1 MAVSF
6 IRYFKKKKKYIF
18 TKCLTE
24 LLFSIPAVKVTL
36 GDVLVMNVH
45 NSLNEPTALH
55 AHGQFQNGTNWMDG
69 PVMVT
74 QW

>member
-1 MAVSF
+1 MANGRKSNSPF
-6 IRYFKKKKKYIF
+6 EYRNSGFNLCIF
-18 TKCLTE
+18 CY
-24 LLFSIPAVKVTL
+24 SIPAVEVTL

>member
-1 MAVSF
+1 MAVS
-6 IRYFKKKKKYIF
+6 IPITTYSWQRITNTYLIY
-18 TKCLTE
+18 
-24 LLFSIPAVKVTL
+24 SPPAVNVTI
-36 GDVLVMNVH
+36 GDTLVMNVH

-69 PVMVT
+69 HVMVT